1 MADKYNT
8 AQETKTT
15 YRPKKKSS
23 IWKTI
28 FLSLAVISLASINTY
43 ITFIVRTVE
52 NIDGWKHQIGHFD
65 ECDLNEDYN
74 CGEATH
80 RIKIGSIIYGQYCEE
95 HWNTTGT
102 HMFESIAERSSS
114 KSSPSEAAERDAKIY
129 ARLIVEDQLKVP
141 STADFCLYSEMDATN
156 LEGNRWEIT
165 GYVDAENSFGA
176 KLRQNWTVTLTLTS
190 SGCTDYSVDFS

>member
-1 MADKYNT
+1 MK
-8 AQETKTT
+8 KT
-15 YRPKKKSS
+15 
-23 IWKTI
+23 
-28 FLSLAVISLASINTY
+28 
-43 ITFIVRTVE
+43 
-52 NIDGWKHQIGHFD
+52 
-65 ECDLNEDYN
+65 
-74 CGEATH
+74 
-80 RIKIGSIIYGQYCEE
+80 
-95 HWNTTGT
+95 
-102 HMFESIAERSSS
+102 
-114 KSSPSEAAERDAKIY
+114 SEAAERDAKIY